1 MEQIRDDNEMLY
13 ARRTRL
19 LAVIYQCTEA
29 LLELEKNL
37 ANPIGAT
44 PSTKCELEES
54 KVWFEDRLV
63 TARQELEELDR
74 QNKE

>member
-1 MEQIRDDNEMLY
+1 MEQLSRSNEMLY

-19 LAVIYQCTEA
+19 LATIRQCAEA
-29 LLELEKNL
+29 LIELEKNL

-54 KVWFEDRLV
+54 RIWFEDRL
-63 TARQELEELDR
+63 AAANEELTYIDEENR
-74 QNKE
+74 E